1 MRENKEPIVVYW
13 SPAQFIPEQESHNLL
28 YQEPQPI
35 MDKFFSLL
43 YKGSSSTQCP
53 AARFFFH
60 NTFSLNS
67 TIRNEFKIPKHVIED
82 AYYTDDMHFDLPVD
96 SHVRIGKSR
105 QNQMEGY
112 VNLEYNMSWFFFAEE
127 DLTMRYSA
135 PYFPAHSPIEGAML
149 ASGSFNIGKWFRPV
163 NLEYYVPVEE
173 TMFSF
178 KEDQPM
184 AFVQFETERPIIF
197 KRFILN
203 QK

>member
-1 MRENKEPIVVYW
+1 
-13 SPAQFIPEQESHNLL
+13 
-28 YQEPQPI
+28 
-35 MDKFFSLL
+35 
-43 YKGSSSTQCP
+43 
-53 AARFFFH
+53 
-60 NTFSLNS
+60 
-67 TIRNEFKIPKHVIED
+67 
-82 AYYTDDMHFDLPVD
+82 MHFDLPVD

-203 QK
+203 QKIAKLTTEIVGSDKFGFLNNLKDRYKLFAKSSMREVLMSEIKSNVV